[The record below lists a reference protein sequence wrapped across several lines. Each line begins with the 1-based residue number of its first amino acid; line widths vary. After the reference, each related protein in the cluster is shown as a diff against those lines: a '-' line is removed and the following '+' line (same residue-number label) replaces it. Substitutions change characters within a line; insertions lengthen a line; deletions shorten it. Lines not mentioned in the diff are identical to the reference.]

1 MGAFFV
7 RRPIVAIVIAI
18 LMTMAGAV
26 AMTKLPTAQ
35 YPDIVPP
42 QIQVTTTYT
51 GADAITIE
59 QSVATPL
66 EQQMN
71 GVDYMI
77 YMQSTNAND
86 GTMKLTV
93 TFDVETDINFDQVN
107 TQNRVSQA
115 QPNLPADV
123 NQFGLTVK
131 KATSNPLL
139 IVSLYSPKGTY
150 DALFLG
156 NLRDDQRQRRHLPRA
171 RRGPDPELRDRRLR
185 HAHLGQAGTAGEPR
199 ADSPRPHERGEAAEH
214 GQPGRGNRHGARPA
228 RARSSPT
235 PCAPRAAS
243 RPPRNSATSSCA

>member
-42 QIQVTTTYT
+42 QITVNTSYT

-71 GVDYMI
+71 GVDNMI

-86 GTMKLTV
+86 GSMQETV
-93 TFDVETDINFDQVN
+93 TFDVETDINTDQVN

-115 QPNLPADV
+115 QPNLPTDV
-123 NQFGLTVK
+123 TQFGLTVK
-131 KATSNPLL
+131 KATSSPLL
-139 IVSLYSPKGTY
+139 IVSL
-150 DALFLG
+150 
-156 NLRDDQRQRRHLPRA
+156 
-171 RRGPDPELRDRRLR
+171 
-185 HAHLGQAGTAGEPR
+185 
-199 ADSPRPHERGEAAEH
+199 
-214 GQPGRGNRHGARPA
+214 
-228 RARSSPT
+228 
-235 PCAPRAAS
+235 
-243 RPPRNSATSSCA
+243 